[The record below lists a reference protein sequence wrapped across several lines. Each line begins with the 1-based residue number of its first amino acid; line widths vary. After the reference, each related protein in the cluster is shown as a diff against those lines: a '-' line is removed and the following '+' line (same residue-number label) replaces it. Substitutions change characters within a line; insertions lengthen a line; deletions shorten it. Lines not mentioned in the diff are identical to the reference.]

1 MKEWTFD
8 DHFHS
13 RILIDKVTI
22 LKGKPEEWKDCIHY
36 IREAFLNKKVD
47 LREGNERLNSNDFQ
61 LNIMSYSDS
70 FPLTNIFNN
79 EKQLLESFYS
89 YMELSPIYKQ
99 FVESWEDLQE
109 EVQFLNDTFGNEIKI
124 QLNDFS
130 KKMMKKNIS
139 TEFNHSDRITEFKQ
153 TIKLA
158 KHLNNDKQNI
168 FFIISPEDH
177 FDLSELEKL
186 DQYLQAAPEQFIVI
200 TSYPFRGMANIVFKE
215 KVINHVILENYR
227 STIQEWLP
235 FVFDPDEFDEA
246 KNWYIDTVDKSDGN
260 LLILSLSSVDK
271 LTAFIYLFLL
281 VHLTHIPY
289 KVDYTGIPDE
299 FIKFIDTVTT
309 GRV

>member
-36 IREAFLNKKVD
+36 IREAFLNKKVV

-70 FPLTNIFNN
+70 FPLTNISNN

-139 TEFNHSDRITEFKQ
+139 TEFNQSDRITEFNQ

-158 KHLNNDKQNI
+158 KHLNNDKKNL
-168 FFIISPEDH
+168 FLLISPENH
-177 FDLSELEKL
+177 FDLRELEKL
-186 DQYLQAAPEQFIVI
+186 DQFLQAAPEGV
-200 TSYPFRGMANIVFKE
+200 PK
-215 KVINHVILENYR
+215 
-227 STIQEWLP
+227 
-235 FVFDPDEFDEA
+235 
-246 KNWYIDTVDKSDGN
+246 
-260 LLILSLSSVDK
+260 
-271 LTAFIYLFLL
+271 
-281 VHLTHIPY
+281 
-289 KVDYTGIPDE
+289 
-299 FIKFIDTVTT
+299 
-309 GRV
+309 